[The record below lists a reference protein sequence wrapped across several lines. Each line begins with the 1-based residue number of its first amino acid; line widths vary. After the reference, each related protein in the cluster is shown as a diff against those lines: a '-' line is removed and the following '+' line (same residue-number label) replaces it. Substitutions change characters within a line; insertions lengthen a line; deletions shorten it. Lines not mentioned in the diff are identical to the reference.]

1 MVPTIILLFSNKLE
15 VLVNARKKEKE
26 IKDMDRKERTKLS
39 LFEEEVVIQ
48 RKFKRID
55 KVLELIAEFSDFVV
69 EPYELNIFVGK
80 NSQISVISYDST

>member
-1 MVPTIILLFSNKLE
+1 M
-15 VLVNARKKEKE
+15 NARKKEKE

>member
-1 MVPTIILLFSNKLE
+1 M
-15 VLVNARKKEKE
+15 NARKKEKE

-39 LFEEEVVIQ
+39 IFEEEVVIQ